1 MNKVWVVFKKE
12 IKEILQQ
19 RTLILALFVL
29 PLLIIIGTGYTLT
42 NTSSVQ
48 GVTASQAD
56 PSLVGLTTTEVAQ
69 LAIGKMFRMYLLAQP
84 LLIPAMIAAYS
95 IVGEK
100 NNRTLEPLLA
110 APVPTWQL
118 LLAKSLSAIIP
129 ALIATWI
136 SGIVFIAEIGLFTSQ
151 AVFAQVI
158 TPGWLIIMGLTVP
171 VLMITPVAVTVMISS
186 RFNDPRTTS
195 QVASLIFVVIVL
207 LFSLFGA
214 GLVFSPLISILITAF
229 LALLGA
235 ALLWSATR
243 VFQRENI
250 LTQWK

>member
-1 MNKVWVVFKKE
+1 MNKVWLVLKKE
-12 IKEILQQ
+12 LREIFQQ
-19 RTLILALFVL
+19 RTLLLTLWVL
-29 PLLIIIGTGYTLT
+29 PLLIIIGAGYLLM
-42 NTSSVQ
+42 NPSGAGQISPSVSNPQ
-48 GVTASQAD
+48 RIGMNSI
-56 PSLVGLTTTEVAQ
+56 EMAQ
-69 LAIGKMFRMYLLAQP
+69 TAIGGMFRLYLLAQP

-110 APVPTWQL
+110 APVTTWQL
-118 LLAKSLSAIIP
+118 LLAKSLSAMLP
-129 ALIATWI
+129 ALVATWI
-136 SGIVFIAEIGLFTSQ
+136 SGGIFIAEVGLLTSP

-158 TPGWLIIMGLTVP
+158 TPGWLIILILTVP
-171 VLMITPVAVTVMISS
+171 ILMLTPVAVTVMISS

-207 LFSLFGA
+207 VFSLFG
-214 GLVFSPLISILITAF
+214 GSLVFSPQSSMLITIF
-229 LALLGA
+229 LAILGTV
-235 ALLWSATR
+235 LLWSATR